1 MKGEDLII
9 FINELRA
16 IANRVSLEFFRGNN
30 NEQIKIDQS
39 PVTIADCRIE
49 ELWRES
55 IRKKFPEHGI
65 IGEEYGN
72 ERIDADFK
80 WIMDPID
87 GTSSFII
94 GRPIFG
100 NLLALSYKNE
110 VILGFMNQPINQE
123 YWLGLT
129 PSQYNNDWQR
139 AIGIESEF
147 LEYGSWLNNK
157 KINTR
162 DCVNIS
168 DAVICSSSPHYFKG
182 ENKLI
187 LEKISKV
194 AKYQKVGGVIY
205 GGDCYSYASLAS
217 GFVDIVIDPQM
228 KIYDYASLI
237 PIIKMAGGSITNWQ
251 GEELILNESLINGAS
266 IDIIATSNNK
276 LSENII
282 KFIKNET

>member
-49 ELWRES
+49 ELWREA
-55 IRKKFPEHGI
+55 IKKEFPGHGI

-72 ERIDADFK
+72 ENINADFK

-123 YWLGLT
+123 YWLGLA
-129 PSQYNNDWQR
+129 PSQYDNDWQK
-139 AIGIESEF
+139 AIGIKEDF
-147 LEYGSWLNNK
+147 LQYGAWLNNK
-157 KINTR
+157 IIKTRSCTEIN
-162 DCVNIS
+162 N
-168 DAVICSSSPHYFKG
+168 AVICSSSPHYFKG

-194 AKYQKVGGVIY
+194 AKYQKIGGVIY

-217 GFVDIVIDPQM
+217 GFVDVVIDPQM

-237 PIIKMAGGSITNWQ
+237 PIVKMAGGAICNWQ
-251 GEELILNESLINGAS
+251 GEELILNESLINGAP
-266 IDIIATSNNK
+266 IDIIATSNNILLK
-276 LSENII
+276 NII
-282 KFIKNET
+282 KFIQNET

>member
-1 MKGEDLII
+1 MNGKDLII
-9 FINELRA
+9 FINQLRD
-16 IANRVSLEFFRGNN
+16 IANRISLEFFRSNN
-30 NEQIKIDQS
+30 DEKVKIDKS

-49 ELWRES
+49 ELWRQL

-72 ERIDADFK
+72 ENIGADFK

-123 YWLGLT
+123 YWFALS
-129 PSQYNNDWQR
+129 PSQYHDDWQK
-139 AIGIESEF
+139 AIGISSEF
-147 LEYGSWLNNK
+147 LYYGSWLNNK
-157 KINTR
+157 RVNTR
-162 DCVNIS
+162 NCIDIS

-194 AKYQKVGGVIY
+194 AKYQKIGGVIY
-205 GGDCYSYASLAS
+205 GGDCYSYVSLAS

-251 GEELILNESLINGAS
+251 GEDVKIDESIIQGKTT
-266 IDIIATSNNK
+266 DIIATSN
-276 LSENII
+276 SELLQNII